1 MFANKKKV
9 IQKKEEPH
17 PDPRVASIE
26 KESGISFA
34 DVKIHYAS
42 DKPKEFGALAY
53 AYGNDV
59 YLGSGQEKHLKH
71 ELGHVVQQRQG
82 IVKPTMQLKGYP
94 VNNESKLEKDAD
106 ISISN
111 YNSESNNIKNKVVQ
125 RLIGFEFQMLKSKV
139 SKIDNSKDLY
149 SSYFKTEM
157 DGTNIEMITPPLANL
172 NNVDT
177 TVRKMVQKANRII
190 AVPNKPCDLLGITIC
205 EDDKNDGTAQPQINV
220 DIDFSQAVNLDNFIN
235 DSARLGAFDGNSFYW
250 KPAITRQTMSKT
262 IDLVGKI
269 RNFAPDFIQKT
280 LKENKVKI
288 NMDQMAA
295 IQSSITGLAQLIGAQ
310 YIQSIKEDELYT
322 KSDNHYS
329 KDIPILI
336 KTSFIG
342 SILSISQI
350 YHLPMQIIIDILNN
364 MINQQLISEN
374 IKSFDPNCLRDDNQH
389 LYLNEELN
397 KHPLAPKVDSQSLS
411 IAAIAELRR
420 APILHFNQWV
430 PFAINAFKSLDKYG
444 NHPYSESSK
453 TPLKPKGKSKK

>member
-139 SKIDNSKDLY
+139 SKIDNSKDIY

-157 DGTNIEMITPPLANL
+157 DGTNIEMITPHS
-172 NNVDT
+172 
-177 TVRKMVQKANRII
+177 R
-190 AVPNKPCDLLGITIC
+190 
-205 EDDKNDGTAQPQINV
+205 
-220 DIDFSQAVNLDNFIN
+220 
-235 DSARLGAFDGNSFYW
+235 
-250 KPAITRQTMSKT
+250 
-262 IDLVGKI
+262 
-269 RNFAPDFIQKT
+269 
-280 LKENKVKI
+280 
-288 NMDQMAA
+288 
-295 IQSSITGLAQLIGAQ
+295 
-310 YIQSIKEDELYT
+310 
-322 KSDNHYS
+322 
-329 KDIPILI
+329 ILI
-336 KTSFIG
+336 M
-342 SILSISQI
+342 SIL
-350 YHLPMQIIIDILNN
+350 P
-364 MINQQLISEN
+364 
-374 IKSFDPNCLRDDNQH
+374 
-389 LYLNEELN
+389 
-397 KHPLAPKVDSQSLS
+397 
-411 IAAIAELRR
+411 
-420 APILHFNQWV
+420 
-430 PFAINAFKSLDKYG
+430 
-444 NHPYSESSK
+444 
-453 TPLKPKGKSKK
+453 